1 MYYIMVSY
9 VVSSKSKL
17 KGEII
22 IETTLLNL
30 SQLHPFPENPYHV
43 TDNMDMD
50 LLIDSIKAK
59 GIIEPLIVRP
69 DGSGEYEIISGH
81 RRYHA
86 CRKLGIDKVPC
97 FISELSREEAIVIL
111 VDSNLYR
118 DGLLPSEKA
127 FAFRMKNEALSHQG
141 KRSDLTFRQNGAK
154 LENSITQIA
163 NLVND
168 SERTIQRYIRLTYL
182 IPELLKMVD
191 EKRMAITPAVEI
203 SYIPQ
208 DLQKELLVTV
218 ESEQAV
224 PSLSQAQR
232 MRKLSNEGKLDADM
246 ILEIMCQRKANQR
259 EPLKIPQE
267 LLGKYFKAD
276 ATPKFM
282 TEIID
287 KALALYA
294 GQQRAKTKHKD
305 YGAR

>member
-1 MYYIMVSY
+1 MIIQKIEM
-9 VVSSKSKL
+9 SKL
-17 KGEII
+17 
-22 IETTLLNL
+22 
-30 SQLHPFPENPYHV
+30 HPYEGNPFRV
-43 TDNMDMD
+43 TDDDQMEM
-50 LLIDSIKAK
+50 LVDSIKAK

-81 RRYHA
+81 RRFHA
-86 CRKLGIDKVPC
+86 CKKLGLKMIPC
-97 FISELSREEAIVIL
+97 YVSEMSREDAIVVL

-127 FAFRMKNEALSHQG
+127 FAFRMKNEALYHSG
-141 KRSDLTFRQNGAK
+141 KRFRHDGERF
-154 LENSITQIA
+154 ENSITQIA
-163 NLVND
+163 NTVKD

-191 EKRMAITPAVEI
+191 EKRMAITPAIEI

-208 DLQKELLVTV
+208 ELQKELLVTI

-232 MRKLSNEGKLDADM
+232 MRKLSGEGKLDADM
-246 ILEIMCQRKANQR
+246 ILEIMCERKSNQR
-259 EPLKIPQE
+259 EALKVPPEI
-267 LLGKYFKAD
+267 LGKYFRAD

-282 TEIID
+282 AEVID

-294 GQQRAKTKHKD
+294 ENQRAKAKAKRKD

>member
-1 MYYIMVSY
+1 M
-9 VVSSKSKL
+9 SKL
-17 KGEII
+17 
-22 IETTLLNL
+22 
-30 SQLHPFPENPYHV
+30 HPYEGNPFRV
-43 TDNMDMD
+43 TDDDQMEM
-50 LLIDSIKAK
+50 LVDSIKAK

-81 RRYHA
+81 RRFHA
-86 CRKLGIDKVPC
+86 CKKLGLKMIPC
-97 FISELSREEAIVIL
+97 YVSEMSREDAIVVL

-127 FAFRMKNEALSHQG
+127 FAFRMKNEALYHSG
-141 KRSDLTFRQNGAK
+141 KRFRHDGERF
-154 LENSITQIA
+154 ENSITQIA
-163 NLVND
+163 NTVKD

-191 EKRMAITPAVEI
+191 EKRMAITPAIEI

-208 DLQKELLVTV
+208 ELQKELLVTI

-232 MRKLSNEGKLDADM
+232 MRKLSGEGKLDADM
-246 ILEIMCQRKANQR
+246 ILEIMCERKSNQR
-259 EPLKIPQE
+259 EALKVPPEI
-267 LLGKYFKAD
+267 LGKYFRAD

-282 TEIID
+282 ADVID

-294 GQQRAKTKHKD
+294 EDQRAKTK
-305 YGAR
+305 ARKKNYYER

>member
-1 MYYIMVSY
+1 METQHIKVS
-9 VVSSKSKL
+9 
-17 KGEII
+17 
-22 IETTLLNL
+22 N
-30 SQLHPFPENPYHV
+30 LHPYAGNPFRV
-43 TDNMDMD
+43 IDDDQMEM
-50 LLIDSIKAK
+50 LADSIKAK

-86 CRKLGIDKVPC
+86 CKKLGIEKVPC
-97 FISELSREEAIVIL
+97 FVSELSREDAVVIL

-141 KRSDLTFRQNGAK
+141 KRSDLTSRQVGTK
-154 LENSITQIA
+154 SERSVTQIA
-163 NLVND
+163 NLVKD

-191 EKRMAITPAVEI
+191 EKKMAITPAVEI

-208 DLQKELLVTV
+208 ELQKELLVTI

-232 MRKLSNEGKLDADM
+232 MRKLSGEAKLDVDM
-246 ILEIMCQRKANQR
+246 ILEIMCERKANQR
-259 EPLKIPQE
+259 ESLKLPPE
-267 LLGKYFKAD
+267 VLGKYFRAD

-287 KALALYA
+287 KALAMYA
-294 GQQRAKTKHKD
+294 SAVSRERQAAAKKKNH
-305 YGAR
+305 YER

>member
-1 MYYIMVSY
+1 MIV
-9 VVSSKSKL
+9 KKIELSKL
-17 KGEII
+17 
-22 IETTLLNL
+22 
-30 SQLHPFPENPYHV
+30 HPYEGNPFRV
-43 TDNMDMD
+43 TDDDQMEM
-50 LLIDSIKAK
+50 LVDSIKAK

-81 RRYHA
+81 RRFHA
-86 CRKLGIDKVPC
+86 CKKLGLKMIPC
-97 FISELSREEAIVIL
+97 YVSEMSREDAIVVL

-127 FAFRMKNEALSHQG
+127 FAFRMKNEALYHSG
-141 KRSDLTFRQNGAK
+141 KRFRHDGERF
-154 LENSITQIA
+154 ENSITQIA
-163 NLVND
+163 NTVKD

-191 EKRMAITPAVEI
+191 EKRMAITPAIEI

-208 DLQKELLVTV
+208 ELQKELLVTI

-232 MRKLSNEGKLDADM
+232 MRKLSGEGKLDADM
-246 ILEIMCQRKANQR
+246 ILEIMCERKSNQR
-259 EPLKIPQE
+259 EALKVPPEI
-267 LLGKYFKAD
+267 LGKYFRAD

-282 TEIID
+282 AEVID

-294 GQQRAKTKHKD
+294 EDQRAKTK
-305 YGAR
+305 ARKKNYYER

>member
-1 MYYIMVSY
+1 MIV
-9 VVSSKSKL
+9 KTIELSKL
-17 KGEII
+17 
-22 IETTLLNL
+22 
-30 SQLHPFPENPYHV
+30 HPYEGNPFRV
-43 TDNMDMD
+43 TDDDQMEM
-50 LLIDSIKAK
+50 LVDSIKTK

-86 CRKLGIDKVPC
+86 CKKLGLKMIPC
-97 FISELSREEAIVIL
+97 YVSEMSREDAIVVL

-127 FAFRMKNEALSHQG
+127 FAFRMKNDALSHQG
-141 KRSDLTFRQNGAK
+141 KRSDLTSRHVGEK
-154 LENSITQIA
+154 LENEWSINQIA
-163 NLVND
+163 NTVKD

-191 EKRMAITPAVEI
+191 EKRMAITPAIEI

-208 DLQKELLVTV
+208 ELQKELLVTI

-232 MRKLSNEGKLDADM
+232 MRKLSGEGKLDADM
-246 ILEIMCQRKANQR
+246 ILEIMCERKSNQR
-259 EPLKIPQE
+259 EALKVPPEI
-267 LLGKYFKAD
+267 LGKYFRAD

-282 TEIID
+282 AEVID

-294 GQQRAKTKHKD
+294 EDQRAKTK
-305 YGAR
+305 ARKKNYYER

>member
-1 MYYIMVSY
+1 MIIQKIDM
-9 VVSSKSKL
+9 SKL
-17 KGEII
+17 
-22 IETTLLNL
+22 
-30 SQLHPFPENPYHV
+30 HPYEGNPFRV
-43 TDNMDMD
+43 TDDDQMEM
-50 LLIDSIKAK
+50 LVDSIKAK

-81 RRYHA
+81 RRFHT
-86 CRKLGIDKVPC
+86 CKKLGLKMIPC
-97 FISELSREEAIVIL
+97 YVSEMSREDAIVVL

-127 FAFRMKNEALSHQG
+127 FAFRMKNDAL
-141 KRSDLTFRQNGAK
+141 KRSAGRPPINYRHDGDNLSESKT
-154 LENSITQIA
+154 ITQIA
-163 NLVND
+163 NTVKD

-191 EKRMAITPAVEI
+191 EKRMAITPAIEI

-208 DLQKELLVTV
+208 KLQKELLVTI

-232 MRKLSNEGKLDADM
+232 MRKLSGEGKLDADM
-246 ILEIMCQRKANQR
+246 ILEIMCERKSNQR
-259 EPLKIPQE
+259 EALKVPPEI
-267 LLGKYFKAD
+267 LGKYFRAD

-282 TEIID
+282 AEVID

-294 GQQRAKTKHKD
+294 ENQRVKAKTRKKNYYERRGD
-305 YGAR
+305 LYS

>member
-1 MYYIMVSY
+1 METQYIKVS
-9 VVSSKSKL
+9 
-17 KGEII
+17 
-22 IETTLLNL
+22 N
-30 SQLHPFPENPYHV
+30 LHPYAGNPFRV
-43 TDNMDMD
+43 IDDDQMEM
-50 LLIDSIKAK
+50 LADSIKAK

-69 DGSGEYEIISGH
+69 DGCGEYEIISGH

-86 CRKLGIDKVPC
+86 CKKLGIEIVPC
-97 FISELSREEAIVIL
+97 FVSELSREDAVVIL

-127 FAFRMKNEALSHQG
+127 FAFRMKNEALYHSG
-141 KRSDLTFRQNGAK
+141 KRFGHDGERLQNT
-154 LENSITQIA
+154 ITQIA
-163 NLVND
+163 NTVKD

-191 EKRMAITPAVEI
+191 EKKMAITPAVEI

-208 DLQKELLVTV
+208 ELQKELLVTV

-232 MRKLSNEGKLDADM
+232 MRKLSGEGKLDADM
-246 ILEIMCQRKANQR
+246 ILEIMCERKANQR
-259 EPLKIPQE
+259 EALKLPPE
-267 LLGKYFKAD
+267 VLGKYFRAD

-294 GQQRAKTKHKD
+294 ENQRAKVKAKKKN
-305 YGAR
+305 YYER

>member
-1 MYYIMVSY
+1 
-9 VVSSKSKL
+9 
-17 KGEII
+17 
-22 IETTLLNL
+22 
-30 SQLHPFPENPYHV
+30 
-43 TDNMDMD
+43 MDMD
-50 LLIDSIKAK
+50 LLVDSIKAK

-69 DGSGEYEIISGH
+69 DGNGEYEIISGH

-86 CRKLGIDKVPC
+86 CKKLGIEKVPC
-97 FISELSREEAIVIL
+97 FVSKLSREDAVVIL

-127 FAFRMKNEALSHQG
+127 FAFKMKNEARSHQG
-141 KRSDLTFRQNGAK
+141 KRSDLTSRQVGTK
-154 LENSITQIA
+154 SERSVTQIA
-163 NLVND
+163 NLVKD

-191 EKRMAITPAVEI
+191 EKKMAITPAVEI

-208 DLQKELLVTV
+208 ELQKELLVTV

-232 MRKLSNEGKLDADM
+232 MRKLSGEGKLDADM
-246 ILEIMCQRKANQR
+246 ILEIMFERKANQR
-259 EPLKIPQE
+259 ESLKLPPE
-267 LLGKYFKAD
+267 VLGKYFRAD

-287 KALALYA
+287 KALAMYA
-294 GQQRAKTKHKD
+294 EQQRTRAKRKD

>member
-1 MYYIMVSY
+1 METQYIKVS
-9 VVSSKSKL
+9 
-17 KGEII
+17 
-22 IETTLLNL
+22 N
-30 SQLHPFPENPYHV
+30 LHPYAGNPFRV
-43 TDNMDMD
+43 IDDDQMEM
-50 LLIDSIKAK
+50 LADSIKAK

-86 CRKLGIDKVPC
+86 CKKLGIEKVPC
-97 FISELSREEAIVIL
+97 FVSELSKEDAIVVL

-127 FAFRMKNEALSHQG
+127 FAFRMKNDAL
-141 KRSDLTFRQNGAK
+141 KRSAGRPPINYRHDGDNLSESKT
-154 LENSITQIA
+154 ITQIA
-163 NLVND
+163 NTVKD

-191 EKRMAITPAVEI
+191 EKKMAITPAVEI

-208 DLQKELLVTV
+208 ELQKELLVTI

-232 MRKLSNEGKLDADM
+232 MRKLSGEGKLDADM
-246 ILEIMCQRKANQR
+246 ILEIMCERKANQR
-259 EPLKIPQE
+259 ESLKLPPE
-267 LLGKYFKAD
+267 VLGKYFRAD
-276 ATPKFM
+276 ATPKFI

-287 KALALYA
+287 KALAMYA
-294 GQQRAKTKHKD
+294 SAVSRERQAAVKKKNHYER
-305 YGAR
+305 

>member
-1 MYYIMVSY
+1 MIV
-9 VVSSKSKL
+9 KKIELSKL
-17 KGEII
+17 
-22 IETTLLNL
+22 
-30 SQLHPFPENPYHV
+30 HPYEGNPFRV
-43 TDNMDMD
+43 TDDDQMEM
-50 LLIDSIKAK
+50 LVDSIKAK

-81 RRYHA
+81 RRFHA
-86 CRKLGIDKVPC
+86 CKKLGLKMIPC
-97 FISELSREEAIVIL
+97 YVSEMSREDAIVVL

-127 FAFRMKNEALSHQG
+127 FAFRMKNEALYHSG
-141 KRSDLTFRQNGAK
+141 KRFRHDGERF
-154 LENSITQIA
+154 ENSITQIA
-163 NLVND
+163 NTVKD

-191 EKRMAITPAVEI
+191 EKRMAITPAIEI

-208 DLQKELLVTV
+208 ELQKELLVTI

-232 MRKLSNEGKLDADM
+232 MRKLSGEGKLDADM
-246 ILEIMCQRKANQR
+246 ILEIMCERKSNQR
-259 EPLKIPQE
+259 EALKVPPEI
-267 LLGKYFKAD
+267 LGKYFRAD

-282 TEIID
+282 AEVID

-294 GQQRAKTKHKD
+294 ENQRVKAKTRKKN
-305 YGAR
+305 YYER

>member
-1 MYYIMVSY
+1 
-9 VVSSKSKL
+9 
-17 KGEII
+17 
-22 IETTLLNL
+22 
-30 SQLHPFPENPYHV
+30 
-43 TDNMDMD
+43 MDMD
-50 LLIDSIKAK
+50 LLVDSIKAK

-69 DGSGEYEIISGH
+69 DGNGEYEIISGH

-86 CRKLGIDKVPC
+86 CKRLGIEKVPC
-97 FISELSREEAIVIL
+97 FVSELSREDAIVTL

-127 FAFRMKNEALSHQG
+127 FAFRMKNETLSHQG
-141 KRSDLTFRQNGAK
+141 KRSDLTFRQDGAK

-191 EKRMAITPAVEI
+191 NKEMAITPAVEI

-208 DLQKELLVTV
+208 NLQRELLVTI

-232 MRKLSNEGKLDADM
+232 MRKLSNEGKLNADM

-267 LLGKYFKAD
+267 LLSKYFRAD

-294 GQQRAKTKHKD
+294 GQQRAKAKHKD

>member
-1 MYYIMVSY
+1 MIIQKIEM
-9 VVSSKSKL
+9 SKL
-17 KGEII
+17 YPYEG
-22 IETTLLNL
+22 N
-30 SQLHPFPENPYHV
+30 PFRV
-43 TDNMDMD
+43 TDDDQMEM
-50 LLIDSIKAK
+50 LVDSIKAK

-81 RRYHA
+81 RRFHA
-86 CRKLGIDKVPC
+86 CKKLGLKMIPC
-97 FISELSREEAIVIL
+97 YVSEMSREDAIVVL

-127 FAFRMKNEALSHQG
+127 FAFRMKNEALYHSG
-141 KRSDLTFRQNGAK
+141 KRFRHDGERF
-154 LENSITQIA
+154 ENSITQIA
-163 NLVND
+163 NTVKD

-191 EKRMAITPAVEI
+191 EKRMAITPAIEI

-208 DLQKELLVTV
+208 ELQKELLVTI

-232 MRKLSNEGKLDADM
+232 MRKLSGEGKLDADM
-246 ILEIMCQRKANQR
+246 ILEIMCERKSNQR
-259 EPLKIPQE
+259 EALKVPPEI
-267 LLGKYFKAD
+267 LGKYFRAD

-282 TEIID
+282 AEVID

-294 GQQRAKTKHKD
+294 ENQRMKAKAKRKD

>member
-1 MYYIMVSY
+1 
-9 VVSSKSKL
+9 
-17 KGEII
+17 
-22 IETTLLNL
+22 
-30 SQLHPFPENPYHV
+30 
-43 TDNMDMD
+43 MDMD
-50 LLIDSIKAK
+50 LLVDSIKAK

-86 CRKLGIDKVPC
+86 CRKLGIEKVPC

-127 FAFRMKNEALSHQG
+127 FAYKMKWNAVKHQG
-141 KRSDLTFRQNGAK
+141 KRTDLTSRQAVGKLSGTAGA
-154 LENSITQIA
+154 LEPRSN
-163 NLVND
+163 ND
-168 SERTIQRYIRLTYL
+168 ECERTIQRYIRLTYL

-294 GQQRAKTKHKD
+294 GQQRAKAKHKD

>member
-1 MYYIMVSY
+1 MIV
-9 VVSSKSKL
+9 KKIELSKL
-17 KGEII
+17 
-22 IETTLLNL
+22 
-30 SQLHPFPENPYHV
+30 HPYEGNPFRV
-43 TDNMDMD
+43 TDDDQMEM
-50 LLIDSIKAK
+50 LVDSIKTK

-81 RRYHA
+81 RRFHA
-86 CRKLGIDKVPC
+86 CKKLGLKKIPC
-97 FISELSREEAIVIL
+97 YVSEMSREDAIVVL

-127 FAFRMKNEALSHQG
+127 FAFRMKNDALSHQG
-141 KRSDLTFRQNGAK
+141 KRSDLTSRHVGEK
-154 LENSITQIA
+154 LENEWSINQIA
-163 NLVND
+163 NTVKD

-191 EKRMAITPAVEI
+191 EKRIAITPAIEI

-208 DLQKELLVTV
+208 ELQKELLVTI

-232 MRKLSNEGKLDADM
+232 MRKLSGEGKLDADM
-246 ILEIMCQRKANQR
+246 ILEIMCERKSNQR
-259 EPLKIPQE
+259 EALKVPSEI
-267 LLGKYFKAD
+267 LGKYFRAD

-287 KALALYA
+287 RALAMYA
-294 GQQRAKTKHKD
+294 EQQRAKVKRKD

>member
-1 MYYIMVSY
+1 M
-9 VVSSKSKL
+9 

-30 SQLHPFPENPYHV
+30 SQLHSFPDNPYHV
-43 TDNMDMD
+43 ADNMDMD
-50 LLIDSIKAK
+50 LLVDSIKAK

-69 DGSGEYEIISGH
+69 DGNGEYEIISGH

-86 CRKLGIDKVPC
+86 CKKLGIEKVPC
-97 FISELSREEAIVIL
+97 FISELSREDAIVTL

-127 FAFRMKNEALSHQG
+127 FAFRMKNEALYHSG
-141 KRSDLTFRQNGAK
+141 KRFSHDGER

-191 EKRMAITPAVEI
+191 DKEMAITPAVEI

-208 DLQKELLVTV
+208 NLQRELLVTI

-232 MRKLSNEGKLDADM
+232 MRKLSNEGKLNADM

-267 LLGKYFKAD
+267 LLGKYFRAD

>member
-1 MYYIMVSY
+1 MIV
-9 VVSSKSKL
+9 KKIELSKL
-17 KGEII
+17 
-22 IETTLLNL
+22 
-30 SQLHPFPENPYHV
+30 HPYEGNPFRV
-43 TDNMDMD
+43 TDDDQMEM
-50 LLIDSIKAK
+50 LVDSIKTK

-86 CRKLGIDKVPC
+86 CKKLGLKMIPC
-97 FISELSREEAIVIL
+97 YVSEMSREDAIVVL

-118 DGLLPSEKA
+118 DGLRPSEKA
-127 FAFRMKNEALSHQG
+127 FAFRMKNDALSHQG
-141 KRSDLTFRQNGAK
+141 KRSDLTSRHVGEK
-154 LENSITQIA
+154 LENEWSINQIA
-163 NLVND
+163 NTVKD

-191 EKRMAITPAVEI
+191 EKRMAITPAIEI

-208 DLQKELLVTV
+208 ELQKELLVTI

-232 MRKLSNEGKLDADM
+232 MRKLSGEGKLDAEM
-246 ILEIMCQRKANQR
+246 ILEIMCERKSNQR
-259 EPLKIPQE
+259 EALKVPPEII
-267 LLGKYFKAD
+267 GKYFRAD

-282 TEIID
+282 AEVID

-294 GQQRAKTKHKD
+294 EDQRAKTK
-305 YGAR
+305 ARKKNYYER

>member
-1 MYYIMVSY
+1 MSSY
-9 VVSSKSKL
+9 VLYHGVICGVKYYKV
-17 KGEII
+17 KGVII
-22 IETTLLNL
+22 IETTLLKL
-30 SQLHPFPENPYHV
+30 SQLHPFPGNPYHV

-50 LLIDSIKAK
+50 LLVDSIKAK

-127 FAFRMKNEALSHQG
+127 FAFRMKNEALYHSG
-141 KRSDLTFRQNGAK
+141 KRFSHDGER

-208 DLQKELLVTV
+208 ELQKELLVTV

-224 PSLSQAQR
+224 PSLSQAQK

-294 GQQRAKTKHKD
+294 GQQRAKARHKD

>member
-1 MYYIMVSY
+1 MIV
-9 VVSSKSKL
+9 KKIELSKL
-17 KGEII
+17 
-22 IETTLLNL
+22 
-30 SQLHPFPENPYHV
+30 HPYEGNPFRV
-43 TDNMDMD
+43 TDDDQMEM
-50 LLIDSIKAK
+50 LVDSIKTK

-81 RRYHA
+81 RRFHA
-86 CRKLGIDKVPC
+86 CKKLGLKMIPC
-97 FISELSREEAIVIL
+97 YVSEMSREDAIVVL

-127 FAFRMKNEALSHQG
+127 FAFRMKNEALYHSG
-141 KRSDLTFRQNGAK
+141 KRFRHDGERF
-154 LENSITQIA
+154 ENSITQIA
-163 NLVND
+163 NTVKD

-191 EKRMAITPAVEI
+191 EKRMAITPAIEI

-208 DLQKELLVTV
+208 ELQKELLVTI

-232 MRKLSNEGKLDADM
+232 MRKLSGEGKLDADM
-246 ILEIMCQRKANQR
+246 ILEIMCERKSNQR
-259 EPLKIPQE
+259 EALKVPPEI
-267 LLGKYFKAD
+267 LGKYFRAD

-282 TEIID
+282 AEVID

-294 GQQRAKTKHKD
+294 EDQRAKTK
-305 YGAR
+305 ARKKNYYER